1 MLHLQWRRHIYVRA
15 CVDKPRCVMCVCMDL
30 CVSYNH
36 IYFIIN

>member
-15 CVDKPRCVMCVCMDL
+15 CVAKPRCVMCVCMDL